1 MEEMKDKLRISLLG
15 CGWLGYPLAL
25 NLIAKGFH
33 VKGSTT
39 SPEKLPMF
47 KSAGIEPYLVQ
58 FDSSNPEPDLSEFLK
73 ADILIIS
80 IPPGRRSVDGLA
92 NYRKMAQL
100 LRKHLEASQIS
111 KLIFISSTS
120 VYAESNSVLNEFSEI
135 APETESGLVLAETE
149 ALFSEL
155 NIQVIL
161 LRLSGLIGPNRMP
174 GRFFAGQKN
183 VANGLAPVNMIH
195 LDDAIA
201 LINCLIESEGA
212 QGVYLGCSPSHPTK
226 IEFYTLAAK
235 AEHLSPPN
243 FIPEK
248 IKWKIISSEYTIQEL
263 NFKYKYHSL
272 LDWLQNIES

>member
-1 MEEMKDKLRISLLG
+1 MKDNLRISLLG

-25 NLIAKGFH
+25 NLISRGFL
-33 VKGSTT
+33 VKGSTA
-39 SPEKLPMF
+39 SPEKLPIF
-47 KSAGIEPYLVQ
+47 KSAGIVPYLVQ
-58 FDSSNPEPDLSEFLK
+58 FDSSNQEPDLSEFLTS
-73 ADILIIS
+73 DILIIS

-100 LRKHLEASQIS
+100 IKKQLNSSQVS

-120 VYAESNSVLNEFSEI
+120 VYPESNSVLNEFSEI
-135 APETESGLVLAETE
+135 APETDSGLVLAETE

-161 LRLSGLIGPNRMP
+161 LRLAGLIGPKRMP

-183 VANGLAPVNMIH
+183 IPNGLAPVNMIH

-201 LINCLIESEGA
+201 LINCLIDSEGA

-226 IEFYTLAAK
+226 EEFYTLAAK
-235 AEHLSPPN
+235 VEQLSPPV
-243 FIPEK
+243 FISEK
-248 IKWKIISSEYTIQEL
+248 TRWKTISSERTIQEL
-263 NFKYKYHSL
+263 NFKYNYHSL
-272 LDWLQNIES
+272 MDWLKNI